1 MNNKVVPEVLHN
13 PVVIMQTQGTSVSG
27 AEISRGAFT
36 DAGKTP
42 ALAHKRWLVIS
53 VPMRS
58 IAYFTAPMEHDDTS
72 AGPDLT

>member
-1 MNNKVVPEVLHN
+1 
-13 PVVIMQTQGTSVSG
+13 MQTQGTSVSG

-53 VPMRS
+53 VLMRL
-58 IAYFTAPMEHDDTS
+58 IAYFTALMEHDDTQR
-72 AGPDLT
+72 GTRLDMKR